1 MNKIEASTAF
11 LMGLQM
17 SLNNAAY
24 FRGHPYLI
32 KSAES
37 FKQKI
42 DTLFT
47 FFEPIEIDVST
58 ESLSLAGISWKKPA
72 LIVELARVLHQRKI
86 KSIVFKKGLNLEEL
100 ISFLSAASVSVKDI
114 AKSGGMKKLLPPEKA
129 PHILVREI
137 DYSYLLE
144 ATAQECEEALSAFG
158 DPGKEKDPRKISEF
172 SNNFGVVMGKFKN
185 EDLLHNEEL
194 KRNISNF
201 LSHLKLSQKDKFDKC
216 ATEVY
221 RSITKYKAAMQGVDT
236 DYAADIFKNLNEE
249 DLARI
254 LLDEISTSEN
264 FDVLSFQFFL
274 RIAGEKRDMGIPD
287 SLLALGQADTLKE
300 NPRVARNIQ
309 NLLSGA
315 DSHSISDVYR
325 NTLSTLLKNVTFGK
339 GKVFDRA
346 LLDLNYRFIL
356 LGLLSQEKDKEKL
369 KAVSRKM
376 SQEWPAISGDK
387 DWEYIKN
394 LFDTIHKRRKAEP
407 DLGELFSDIEKN
419 ISILIESLAWEGQE
433 DPELG
438 YFIDNLEG
446 VNLEAQFYL
455 DKIFK
460 EYNTSPYGLRLFLRF
475 FPGRISA
482 FCDNLANER
491 FNADFLVKIIDSLKK
506 IDSFLVVDILKYIY
520 PVTDQ
525 IVKVEVLRAMSCLSK
540 VDEEFIFSILISEDA
555 SLRKEAAK
563 VLSKYEGAKEKML
576 DILLGIPSPWGLKN
590 RIIMDNMD
598 LIEETGLKQAGERLA
613 ALSKRHF
620 FWNRNIRKKARE
632 LLFKWQA

>member
-1 MNKIEASTAF
+1 
-11 LMGLQM
+11 M

-32 KSAES
+32 KSVES

-47 FFEPIEIDVST
+47 FLESIEIDISVG
-58 ESLSLAGISWKKPA
+58 SLSLDGTSWEKPA
-72 LIVELARVLHQRKI
+72 LIVELARTLHQRKI

-100 ISFLSAASVSVKDI
+100 ISFLNVASLSVKDI
-114 AKSGGMKKLLPPEKA
+114 VKSGGIKKLLPPEKA
-129 PHILVREI
+129 PHILVQEI

-144 ATAQECEEALSAFG
+144 ATARECEEVLSAFG
-158 DPGKEKDPRKISEF
+158 DPDKEKDPRKISEF
-172 SNNFGVVMGKFKN
+172 SDNFGVVMGKFKN
-185 EDLLHNEEL
+185 EDLLHNEAL

-201 LSHLKLSQKDKFDKC
+201 LAHLKLNQKDKFDKC
-216 ATEVY
+216 AAEVY
-221 RSITKYKAAMQGVDT
+221 RFITKYKAAMQGVDT
-236 DYAADIFKNLNEE
+236 DYAADMLKNLNEE
-249 DLARI
+249 DMARI
-254 LLDEISTSEN
+254 LLDEISTSED
-264 FDVLSFQFFL
+264 FDVLSFRFFL
-274 RIAGEKRDMGIPD
+274 RIAGEKRNMGIPD
-287 SLLALGQADTLKE
+287 SLLALGEADTLKE

-325 NTLSTLLKNVTFGK
+325 NTLSALLKNVTFGK

-369 KAVSRKM
+369 KAVSRRI
-376 SQEWPAISGDK
+376 SQEWPAIAGDK
-387 DWEYIKN
+387 DWEYIRN
-394 LFDTIHKRRKAEP
+394 IFDTIHKRKKAEP
-407 DLGELFSDIEKN
+407 DLAEILSDIEKN
-419 ISILIESLAWEGQE
+419 ISILIESLAWEGRE
-433 DPELG
+433 DPALG

-475 FPGRISA
+475 FPGSISA

-506 IDSFLVVDILKYIY
+506 IDSFLVVGILKYIY
-520 PVTDQ
+520 PITDQ
-525 IVKVEVLRAMSCLSK
+525 IVKVEVLRAMGCLSK
-540 VDEEFIFSILISEDA
+540 VDEEFLFSILTSEDA
-555 SLRKEAAK
+555 GLRKEAAK
-563 VLSKYEGAKEKML
+563 ALSKNALAQERVL
-576 DILLGIPSPWGLKN
+576 DILLGIRSPWGLKN
-590 RIIMDNMD
+590 SILMDNVD
-598 LIEETGLKQAGERLA
+598 FIEEAGLRQAGPRLEV
-613 ALSKRHF
+613 LNKRHF
-620 FWNRNIRKKARE
+620 FWNRNIRRKARE
-632 LLFKWQA
+632 LLHKWQA